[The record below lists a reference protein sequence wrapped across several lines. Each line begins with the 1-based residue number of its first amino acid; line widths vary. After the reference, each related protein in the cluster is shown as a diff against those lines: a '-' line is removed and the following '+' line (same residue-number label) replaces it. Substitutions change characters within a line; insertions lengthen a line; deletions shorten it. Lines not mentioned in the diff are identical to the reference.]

1 MLWDKS
7 GLLQICISHLNHNR
21 EFIYKPRGFESVED
35 MNKTIIERFN
45 RLVTDE
51 DDLYI
56 LGDLCLGGGSEE
68 ALKRNKELV
77 SSLRGR
83 LHIIRGNHDTDA
95 RVKMYKECPNVVE
108 VVDAKY
114 VKYNGWKFYLTHYP
128 CNTSNLEKD
137 FSKACLINLYGHT
150 HQKTNFYNDVPY
162 MYHVGVDSHNC
173 SPVSVEC
180 LLHDIRTKV
189 KECFE
194 QV

>member
-1 MLWDKS
+1 MLYFTSDLHW
-7 GLLQICISHLNHNR
+7 NHRR
-21 EFIYKPRGFESVED
+21 EFIYKSRGFYCVED
-35 MNKTIIERFN
+35 MNKFIVNRFN
-45 RLVTDE
+45 SLVTDE

-56 LGDLCLGGGSEE
+56 LGDLCLGGSGEE
-68 ALKRNKELV
+68 ALEYNKELI

-95 RVKMYKECPNVVE
+95 RIKMYKECSNVVE

-114 VKYNGWKFYLTHYP
+114 VDYNGWKFYLTHYP
-128 CNTSNLEKD
+128 CNTSNLEKE

-180 LLHDIRTKV
+180 ILLDIKSKV
-189 KECFE
+189 KECLE